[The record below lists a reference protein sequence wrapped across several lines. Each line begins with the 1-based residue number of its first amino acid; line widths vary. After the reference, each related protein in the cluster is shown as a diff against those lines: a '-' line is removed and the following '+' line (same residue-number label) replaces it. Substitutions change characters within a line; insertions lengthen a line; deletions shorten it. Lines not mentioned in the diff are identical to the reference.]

1 MLFVCLRL
9 QTQRESLPRASL
21 HAYLFGPLAPVTCLF
36 ISSLLIVSFVF
47 LFFLPPTLHLIH
59 TLPFISLITSLSLA
73 MDLFGTEEMA
83 AALPEASGTTGVVNR
98 LNQEAATL
106 ARDKG
111 WTEPEKYDYSR
122 YAAPTEEAA
131 TGNPSYDATP
141 WASDARKYE
150 WKEDYGDVG
159 PEDEE
164 LEKMLYRHD
173 LINRAGVKFEK

>member
-1 MLFVCLRL
+1 
-9 QTQRESLPRASL
+9 
-21 HAYLFGPLAPVTCLF
+21 
-36 ISSLLIVSFVF
+36 
-47 LFFLPPTLHLIH
+47 
-59 TLPFISLITSLSLA
+59 
-73 MDLFGTEEMA
+73 MDSFGTEDMA
-83 AALPEASGTTGVVNR
+83 AALPEVAEAPEATEAISR
-98 LNQEAATL
+98 FDQEAANL

-122 YAAPTEEAA
+122 YAGPDDPADR
-131 TGNPSYDATP
+131 PSFDATP

-150 WKEDYGDVG
+150 WKEEYGEVG